1 LGSTFYLEDVVRVNR
16 GRVSKSSILLQFI
29 SRNPGLGV
37 EEISKTLGWTPRS
50 VKLVLNRLEKSGRV
64 STRFFPTVLH
74 VNEERW
80 EVEKEVSS
88 EKEKLERIILKLRE
102 RDRETFEKCVKAK
115 MLRDDKLATLYA
127 SQCAEIRRL
136 IRAVVASQGVLT
148 RIGVALE
155 SLRLSLGRKL
165 L

>member
-1 LGSTFYLEDVVRVNR
+1 MGSTFYLEAVLKVNR
-16 GRVSKSSILLQFI
+16 GRVSKSSVLLQFI

-37 EEISKTLGWTPRS
+37 EEISKMLGWTPRS
-50 VKLVLNRLEKSGRV
+50 VKMVLSKLEKSGRV

-74 VNEERW
+74 VDEGCW
-80 EVEKEVSS
+80 EVEKEVSN
-88 EKEKLERIILKLRE
+88 EREKLEKIILKLRE

-115 MLRDDKLATLYA
+115 MLREDKLATLYA

-136 IRAVVASQGVLT
+136 IRAVVASQVVLT